1 MKINRSAFAG
11 LALAALLASMSSA
24 HAAPSDY
31 EFKLVTSE
39 IQKNDAATIAVRLI
53 DKRSGKPVENAVIS
67 ATRIDMQPDGMEMM
81 ITPAKAMP
89 TTEAGVYSFKTNLSM
104 AGNWRFS
111 VAAKVQGEEGTV
123 ENKLVFK
130 VVQ

>member
-39 IQKNDAATIAVRLI
+39 IQKNEAATIAVRLI

>member
-104 AGNWRFS
+104 GGNWRFS

>member
-1 MKINRSAFAG
+1 MKINRSVLAG
-11 LALAALLASMSSA
+11 LALASAFTSVSLAD
-24 HAAPSDY
+24 AAPSDY
-31 EFKLVTSE
+31 EFKLVKSE
-39 IQKNDAATIAVRLI
+39 IQKNDAAIIAVKLI

-81 ITPAKAMP
+81 TTPAKAMP

-104 AGNWRFS
+104 EGNWRFS
-111 VAAKVQGEEGTV
+111 IAAKVQGEEGTV